1 VSTGNEMNAPWAQR
15 LFIEPPKPDGRDG
28 IRSSRITHV
37 NTQGPIEPA
46 EARELAS
53 VLLELADACEQV
65 DAEAIPGLRS
75 FLDAVARFEAGP

>member
-1 VSTGNEMNAPWAQR
+1 VSTGNEMNAPWSQR

-28 IRSSRITHV
+28 IQSSRITHV

-53 VLLELADACEQV
+53 VLLELADECERV
-65 DAEAIPGLRS
+65 DAEAVPHLQAYFRA
-75 FLDAVARFEAGP
+75 LDTVT

>member
-1 VSTGNEMNAPWAQR
+1 
-15 LFIEPPKPDGRDG
+15 
-28 IRSSRITHV
+28 V

-65 DAEAIPGLRS
+65 DAEAIPSLRS